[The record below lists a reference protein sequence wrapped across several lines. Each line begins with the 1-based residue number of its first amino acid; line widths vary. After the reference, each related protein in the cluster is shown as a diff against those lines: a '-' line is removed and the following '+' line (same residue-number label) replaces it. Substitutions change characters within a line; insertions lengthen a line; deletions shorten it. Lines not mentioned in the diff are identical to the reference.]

1 MSQPKH
7 ISEILQQSWT
17 PEQEAADRK
26 LREQLAA
33 EKGETLYPE
42 PEGTFVDMED

>member
-17 PEQEAADRK
+17 PEQEAADRE
-26 LREQLAA
+26 LREKLAA
-33 EKGETLYPE
+33 ENGETLYPE
-42 PEGTFVDMED
+42 PEGSFIDMEE

>member
-17 PEQEAADRK
+17 PEQEAADRA
-26 LREQLAA
+26 LREKLARRRLSTRSMPSRA
-33 EKGETLYPE
+33 K
-42 PEGTFVDMED
+42 